1 MLFRKNRKLLII
13 FLLFLGAASGIFR
26 FCLSYKNTAVKATK
40 ADGRSEYITAEVSDL
55 PEKNLEYEKVSV
67 KILDGACK
75 GLKSVLYIYEFFR
88 CTCE

>member
-55 PEKNLEYEKVSV
+55 PEKNQEYEKVSV
-67 KILDGACK
+67 KILD
-75 GLKSVLYIYEFFR
+75 
-88 CTCE
+88 